1 MDYRA
6 AVAAVMARGVEWEF
20 DPTLDR
26 IRDLLD
32 LLGEPQRACP
42 VILVAGTN
50 GKSSVSRMIDALLTE
65 RGLRVGRFTSPH
77 LSALRERIAI
87 DGEPLSEERF
97 AEVYSDIEPYLQI
110 IDGKHPVR
118 LSFFETLTAMAY
130 SAFADAPVDVAVVEI
145 GMGGAWDATNVV
157 DPVVAVVTPIGLD
170 HTEYLGDTI
179 EDIAQEKAGIIKAG
193 SVAVIA
199 QQPVEAAEVLL
210 RRVAETGARVV
221 REGLEFG
228 VLRRELAFGG
238 QLLDFRGIHAGYDEV
253 FLPLFGEHQAANAA
267 VALAAVE
274 VFASGAPTN
283 AVLDPDEVTRGSL
296 REFAGASASQEGALD
311 PELVRAGFAAVTSPG
326 RLEVVR
332 TSPTVILDAAHNP
345 AGMAATVRALSEAF
359 GFNRLVAVI
368 AAAADK
374 DVEGM
379 LEELEPVVSEA
390 IVTVNSSPRSMPTAD
405 LAELAGSV
413 LGAERV
419 RAVARL
425 DDAIDQAIA
434 LADEEGEFG
443 GAGVVITGSVVT
455 AGDARVL
462 LRVK

>member
-26 IRDLLD
+26 IQDLLD

-50 GKSSVSRMIDALLTE
+50 GKSSVARMIDALLTE

-97 AEVYSDIEPYLQI
+97 AEVYADIEPYLQI

-145 GMGGAWDATNVV
+145 GMGGTWDATNVV
-157 DPVVAVVTPIGLD
+157 DPAVAVVTPIGLD
-170 HTEYLGDTI
+170 HTDYLGDTI
-179 EDIAQEKAGIIKAG
+179 EDIALEKAGIIKAG

-210 RRVAETGARVV
+210 RRAAETGARVV

-238 QLLDFRGIHAGYDEV
+238 QRLDLRGIYAPYDEV

-296 REFAGASASQEGALD
+296 TEFAREGAAEGALD
-311 PELVRAGFAAVTSPG
+311 PELVRAGFVRVSSPG

-332 TSPTVILDAAHNP
+332 TGPTVILDAAHNP

-359 GFNRLVAVI
+359 GFNRLIAVV

-379 LEELEPVVSEA
+379 LEELEPIVSEVV
-390 IVTVNSSPRSMPTAD
+390 VTVNSSPRSMPVAD

-419 RAVARL
+419 RAAERL
-425 DDAIDQAIA
+425 DDAIDLAVG
-434 LADEEGEFG
+434 LADEEGELG

>member
-1 MDYRA
+1 MDYQA

-26 IRDLLD
+26 ITDLLD
-32 LLGEPQRACP
+32 LLGEPQRSCP

-50 GKSSVSRMIDALLTE
+50 GKSSVARMVDALLTE

-77 LSALRERIAI
+77 LSELRERVAI
-87 DGEPLSEERF
+87 DGAPLSPERF
-97 AEVYSDIEPYLQI
+97 AEVYADIEPYLQI
-110 IDGKHPVR
+110 VDGKHPVR

-130 SAFADAPVDVAVVEI
+130 SAFADAPVDVAVVEV
-145 GMGGAWDATNVV
+145 GMGGTWDATNVV
-157 DPVVAVVTPIGLD
+157 DPAVAVVTPIGLD
-170 HTEYLGDTI
+170 HTDYLGDNLQ
-179 EDIAQEKAGIIKAG
+179 DIALEKAGIIKPGA
-193 SVAVIA
+193 VAVLA

-210 RRVAETGARVV
+210 RQVAETGARVV
-221 REGLEFG
+221 REGIEFG

-238 QLLDFRGIHAGYDEV
+238 QLLDLRGIYAGYDEV

-283 AVLDPDEVTRGSL
+283 AVLDPDEITRGRL
-296 REFAGASASQEGALD
+296 TEYAGGSGEGALD
-311 PELVRAGFAAVTSPG
+311 PELVRAGFAAVSSPG

-332 TSPTVILDAAHNP
+332 TSPTVLLDAAHNP
-345 AGMAATVRALSEAF
+345 SGMAATVAALADSF
-359 GFNRLVAVI
+359 GFNRLVAVV
-368 AAAADK
+368 AVAADK
-374 DVEGM
+374 DVAGI
-379 LEELEPVVSEA
+379 LEELEPVVSEVV
-390 IVTVNSSPRSMPTAD
+390 VTANSSARSMPVAE
-405 LAELAGSV
+405 LAELAAGV
-413 LGAERV
+413 FGAERV
-419 RAVARL
+419 RPAARL
-425 DDAIDQAIA
+425 DDAIDTAVA

-443 GAGVVITGSVVT
+443 GAGVIITGSVVT